1 MSGGI
6 AASRFISRTDASGSG
21 ADCRLATLGVEA
33 ATLTRCARESSEI
46 RLSGVIS
53 EVSRFYPK
61 GVSTW
66 WALAWILLS
75 EANSARS
82 YTTTIERKLR

>member
-1 MSGGI
+1 MGLQALRDGPV
-6 AASRFISRTDASGSG
+6 
-21 ADCRLATLGVEA
+21 GVEG
-33 ATLTRCARESSEI
+33 ATLTRCAREGGEI
-46 RLSGVIS
+46 QLSGVIS

>member
-1 MSGGI
+1 MP
-6 AASRFISRTDASGSG
+6 
-21 ADCRLATLGVEA
+21 
-33 ATLTRCARESSEI
+33 AREGSEI

-75 EANSARS
+75 EANRAFQENP
-82 YTTTIERKLR
+82 TKGGCNHDQHL